1 MTSAN
6 TAGEARA
13 SACEPGCPPR
23 NRMANGEH
31 TDAAKRCADGV
42 NLAIAAKGT
51 EAVGRW
57 LAVKLGDG
65 SVDQTLYDHQADAVG
80 AMWPNERLYCYLRI
94 PRQWL
99 TLCEAESYLRLNRM
113 RYDAGMD
120 VMPDPRDVRRPGE
133 EGRDIIQPLTR
144 NAHRQLMADFAR
156 VLGLKTFD
164 RY

>member
-1 MTSAN
+1 MTAAN

-23 NRMANGEH
+23 NRMPNGQH

-57 LAVKLGDG
+57 LAVKLEDG
-65 SVDQTLYDHQADAVG
+65 SVDQTLYDHQSDAVG
-80 AMWPNERLYCYLRI
+80 AMWPNETLWCYLRV
-94 PRQWL
+94 PRQWM

-113 RYDAGMD
+113 RYDAGMH
-120 VMPDPRDVRRPGE
+120 VMPDPRDVKRPGAV
-133 EGRDIIQPLTR
+133 RDVIEPLTR
-144 NAHRQLMADFAR
+144 TAHRDMLAQMARAIGLR
-156 VLGLKTFD
+156 NLG
-164 RY
+164 RYN